1 MMRSLRTC
9 VARSLALVAGGV
21 CVAGAVS
28 PVVAAPRE
36 LVIMVTGYWPPTNN
50 MLRPWSPN
58 NSQNGGT
65 WTGQN
70 WEGRGYTIKAYF
82 PEFPGLTGPN
92 WGKGTGDFEVDY
104 QDTDADFARIV
115 AELKPVAIVSFS
127 RASTTI
133 GWEMEPAY
141 QRFRIT
147 SSETAPPG
155 RTIGL
160 YSTDYSGATRPTG
173 TSIVGDAVGTV
184 YPATLPMQAIVNGV
198 QTLNTIGQPEIIDPF
213 VASYNPATPNSY
225 DYSGSFLSG
234 FMPYLAARYRSLNS
248 DPASPAY
255 CAMSGHVH
263 VGTSLVNS
271 NALCVQASE
280 ITLREVIS
288 ALNTALPIY
297 VCQPADI
304 AADTGE
310 PLTQFNRGLTNN
322 GVTEADYNAFFFGFF
337 DALAYCDIADDAGQ
351 APPLGTNNGVTE
363 GDYNA
368 FFSTYFDG
376 CPV

>member
-1 MMRSLRTC
+1 MTQNSRSFRALRNAVMLAACGALAMTGA
-9 VARSLALVAGGV
+9 ARADT
-21 CVAGAVS
+21 
-28 PVVAAPRE
+28 RE

-58 NSQNGGT
+58 PDQNGGM

-92 WGKGTGDFEVDY
+92 WGKGTGDFEIDY

-127 RASTTI
+127 RASTSI
-133 GWEMEPAY
+133 GWELEPAY
-141 QRFRIT
+141 QRFRVA
-147 SSETAPPG
+147 SGEVSPPG
-155 RTIGL
+155 RSISL
-160 YSTDYSGATRPTG
+160 YSADYFGATRPTE

-184 YPATLPMQAIVNGV
+184 HLATLPMQAIVDSV
-198 QTLNTIGQPEIIDPF
+198 QQLNTVGQPEIIDPF
-213 VASYNPATPNSY
+213 IANYNPATPNSY

-234 FMPYLAARYRSLNS
+234 FMPYLAARYRGTHS
-248 DPASPAY
+248 DVASPDF

-263 VGTSLVNS
+263 VGTSLVN
-271 NALCVQASE
+271 NVPLCVEASE
-280 ITLREVIS
+280 ATLRAVID
-288 ALNTALPIY
+288 ALDLALPIY

-304 AADTGE
+304 AADDGT
-310 PLTQFNRGLTNN
+310 PLTRTNRGL
-322 GVTEADYNAFFFGFF
+322 
-337 DALAYCDIADDAGQ
+337 
-351 APPLGTNNGVTE
+351 TNNGVTE

-368 FFSTYFDG
+368 FFSGFFDALAYTDIADDAGNAPPVGVNNGVTEGDYNAFFRTFFDG
-376 CPV
+376 CPG